1 MTDRLDYLNNLG
13 NNLTYCM
20 AIEKLTGLDVPERA
34 QAIRVILAELQ
45 RIASHLIFLATTGL
59 DVNATS
65 VWMYCFRE
73 REIILDIFEMC
84 SGQRMMTTFIRPGG
98 IWRDVPVEFE
108 EAVRDFIKIFPARVD
123 EYEALVNQ

>member
-34 QAIRVILAELQ
+34 QVIRVILAELQ

-73 REIILDIFEMC
+73 REYILDLFEMVA
-84 SGQRMMTTFIRPGG
+84 GQRMMVSYFRPGFHPWDHDNRKL
-98 IWRDVPVEFE
+98 IKLHDSAYVDANM
-108 EAVRDFIKIFPARVD
+108 EAVPA
-123 EYEALVNQ
+123 E